1 MILRFPVWLLNRNAE
16 VSNDRF
22 PWNTTIITTGSLLP
36 LSTLSSYDD
45 SKKYPHRT
53 LNWNLEGMA
62 DMLSSGFAER
72 TQEYVDEITHTV
84 SKMRGVY

>member
-1 MILRFPVWLLNRNAE
+1 MT
-16 VSNDRF
+16 VS
-22 PWNTTIITTGSLLP
+22 PWNTTIITTGSLA
-36 LSTLSSYDD
+36 TLDPFQCDD